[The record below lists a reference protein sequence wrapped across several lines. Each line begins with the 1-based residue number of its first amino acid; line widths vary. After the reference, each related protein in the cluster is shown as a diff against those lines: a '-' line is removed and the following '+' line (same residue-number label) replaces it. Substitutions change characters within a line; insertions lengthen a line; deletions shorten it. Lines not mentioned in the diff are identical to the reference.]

1 MTHTVLI
8 VDDHPLFRRGVAQL
22 LALEPDVR
30 VVGEAAHGAAALEL
44 AAATDPDLILL
55 DLELK
60 RADGAR
66 ESGIDV
72 LRALKAQNPA
82 CPVVMLTVS
91 DATDD
96 LVRALRAS
104 ADGYLLKDTEPEE
117 LLARVREA
125 LTGQTVIS
133 GPLAGR
139 MASALRAEARGSGK
153 PAARDLSSLTEREQ
167 AVLRHVAAGEPN
179 RRIAAAMNI
188 TETTVKA
195 HLKHVMRKLNFRS
208 RVEAAVFMA
217 DITPRGAEHR
227 TAIEQA

>member
-1 MTHTVLI
+1 MMHTVLI

-22 LALEPDVR
+22 LALEPDVK

-44 AAATDPDLILL
+44 AAATNPDLILL

-60 RADGAR
+60 RADGTH

-72 LRALKAQNPA
+72 LRALKAQKPA
-82 CPVVMLTVS
+82 RPVVLLTVS
-91 DATDD
+91 DAADD

-104 ADGYLLKDTEPEE
+104 ADGYLLKDTEPED
-117 LLARVREA
+117 LLARVRDA

-133 GPLAGR
+133 APPAGR
-139 MASALRAEARGSGK
+139 MACALRAEARGGGK
-153 PAARDLSSLTEREQ
+153 PRARDLSALTEREQ
-167 AVLRHVAAGEPN
+167 AVLRQVAEGAPN
-179 RRIAAAMNI
+179 RRIAEAMSI
-188 TETTVKA
+188 SEATVKA

-217 DITPRGAEHR
+217 DIRPRGDANRLAAER
-227 TAIEQA
+227 A